1 MPLWFHF
8 YSESSTGAENYNA
21 SVPSGPYHAHHQVQI
36 PTSSPSKAGLE
47 AASGGGGNVLLSP
60 MSVIHSSPL
69 TVSSQATTG
78 GHTVRGVKPTFRYGK
93 HFLYQGGGQGR
104 PSPLQNRWIN
114 KNYGENNKLPIKA
127 LAPNCP
133 LVPES
138 IYGVS
143 LRKGAKLV
151 QKKRFKGLK
160 VVSSWETKE
169 NC

>member
-1 MPLWFHF
+1 MSSQKVFFYFTLYGSTLVNICFIQDPHKLMCLPKIVKTEESYKIMAIWFHF

-78 GHTVRGVKPTFRYGK
+78 GHTVRVVKPTFRYGK
-93 HFLYQGGGQGR
+93 HFLYKGGGQGR

-114 KNYGENNKLPIKA
+114 KK
-127 LAPNCP
+127 
-133 LVPES
+133 
-138 IYGVS
+138 
-143 LRKGAKLV
+143 
-151 QKKRFKGLK
+151 Q
-160 VVSSWETKE
+160 W
-169 NC
+169 